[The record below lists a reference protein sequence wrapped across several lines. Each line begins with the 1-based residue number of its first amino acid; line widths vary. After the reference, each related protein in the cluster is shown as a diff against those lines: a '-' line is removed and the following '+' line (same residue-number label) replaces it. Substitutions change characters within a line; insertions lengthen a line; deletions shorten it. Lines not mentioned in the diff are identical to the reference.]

1 IEDAHER
8 ARALLMEHMDALHR
22 LSKILLDRETIDRGQ
37 FLKLLDGVPEDEV
50 WPAEITQDQ
59 TPEAPSADADRSLGR
74 PRLPGFPL
82 PAPPDAPPAGA

>member
-1 IEDAHER
+1 
-8 ARALLMEHMDALHR
+8 MEHMESLHR
-22 LSKILLDRETIDRGQ
+22 LSKILLDRETIDRNQ

-59 TPEAPSADADRSLGR
+59 TPAVADDAKASGR

-82 PAPPDAPPAGA
+82 PAPPEAPPAGA